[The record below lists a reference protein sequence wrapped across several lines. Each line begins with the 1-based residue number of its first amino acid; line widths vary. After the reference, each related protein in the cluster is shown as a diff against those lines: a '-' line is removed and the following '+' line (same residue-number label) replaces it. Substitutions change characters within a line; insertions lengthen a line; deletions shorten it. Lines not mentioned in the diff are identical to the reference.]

1 MQKKL
6 PLMLLTMGLL
16 LAATVPL
23 WAHHAFYAEFD
34 NSKPLKL
41 RGTVKKVELINP
53 HSWFHIDVKGDDGK
67 VTTWMIEGGSPN
79 ALIRLGYT
87 QQSLPVGTEI
97 IVDAFQ
103 AKDGSNKACGVD
115 LVYASDGKRLFL
127 GGSAP
132 GATPQQQQ
140 P

>member
-1 MQKKL
+1 MRKKL
-6 PLMLLTMGLL
+6 LSLTMFLG
-16 LAATVPL
+16 LAAPL

-34 NSKPLKL
+34 GNKPLKL

-53 HSWFHIDVKGDDGK
+53 HSWFHIDVKDDDGK

-79 ALIRLGYT
+79 ALIRLGFT
-87 QQSLPVGTEI
+87 QQSLPIGTEI

-115 LVYASDGKRLFL
+115 LVNAADGKRLFL

-132 GATPQQQQ
+132 GANNGQQ